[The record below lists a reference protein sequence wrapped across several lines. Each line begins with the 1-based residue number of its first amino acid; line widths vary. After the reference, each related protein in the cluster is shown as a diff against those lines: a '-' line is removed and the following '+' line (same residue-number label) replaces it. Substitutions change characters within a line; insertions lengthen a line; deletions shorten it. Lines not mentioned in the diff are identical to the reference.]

1 MERNSARAS
10 TSHIGAPEKV
20 TDVRIS
26 VCVETGENQRH
37 FEVHAAT
44 FDDAY
49 ADLTR
54 RLKRAGYRIAERTEI
69 AGTAR

>member
-1 MERNSARAS
+1 MDRNSATAS
-10 TSHIGAPEKV
+10 TSRIGTAEKV

-26 VCVETGENQRH
+26 ACIEVGETSRH

-54 RLKRAGYRIAERTEI
+54 RLKRAGYRIAERVEI